1 MVTLAWNLASW
12 YSNQRPLD
20 PLTMRARRIGRA
32 PAIEKLYR
40 AITSSI
46 RLLPDFLIIGTQRGG
61 TTPLY
66 HYVQT
71 HPSITPA
78 TTTDTHFF
86 DKKYGKGLAWYR
98 GHFPTIIEKYY
109 AQHLRDRAFLTGEA
123 CSTYLFY
130 PHTPK
135 RIAQVLPRVK
145 LIVLLLN
152 PVDRAYS

>member
-1 MVTLAWNLASW
+1 MPASTTCW
-12 YSNQRPLD
+12 ASISVGINNMSTISNTTKSIDTNSSIEALQPGQDVLD

-109 AQHLRDRAFLTGEA
+109 AQHLRDRAFLTGE
-123 CSTYLFY
+123 
-130 PHTPK
+130 
-135 RIAQVLPRVK
+135 
-145 LIVLLLN
+145 
-152 PVDRAYS
+152 